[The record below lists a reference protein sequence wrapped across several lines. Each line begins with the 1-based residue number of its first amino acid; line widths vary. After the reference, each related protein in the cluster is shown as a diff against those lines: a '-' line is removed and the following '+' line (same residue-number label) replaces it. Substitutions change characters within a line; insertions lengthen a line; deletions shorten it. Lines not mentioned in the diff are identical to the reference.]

1 MKPTKTE
8 LIRLARLVRKDI
20 AIGHI
25 SQNARQAVEVLGDYQ
40 NAAIELLDLALE
52 EATKEQKSLVDSFG
66 FLFGQSLEA
75 LRFDIESG
83 YKTAS
88 ELAECVRK
96 RLVTASKAGTVGPS
110 TLLFLVQCFGS
121 AKLDLGEELRGV
133 VERLL
138 EEVGEANA
146 DGLKPADIGDLFG
159 FVTDLVNQSGGD
171 PFGLHSV
178 LAESS

>member
-1 MKPTKTE
+1 MQATKTE
-8 LIRLARLVRKDI
+8 LIRLARLVHKDI

-40 NAAIELLDLALE
+40 NAAIDLLDLALE
-52 EATKEQKSLVDSFG
+52 EATKEHNLLVNSFG

-75 LRFDIESG
+75 LRLDIESG

-96 RLVTASKAGTVGPS
+96 RLVTASKNGTVGPP

-121 AKLDLGEELRGV
+121 AKLDLGCRHASGHQNETLR
-133 VERLL
+133 
-138 EEVGEANA
+138 ANTRHGA
-146 DGLKPADIGDLFG
+146 D
-159 FVTDLVNQSGGD
+159 
-171 PFGLHSV
+171 LH
-178 LAESS
+178 